1 MLSKDVCHFYFSSQK
16 DIILQNISYKN
27 FNCPEFISELT
38 FKTKLIFYEAVV
50 Y

>member
-1 MLSKDVCHFYFSSQK
+1 MLSKYVCHFYFSSQK

-27 FNCPEFISELT
+27 LNCSEFISELT
-38 FKTKLIFYEAVV
+38 LKLIFYEAVV